1 MKIILPQNFQMAVR
15 FIGDICYE
23 QIKGDYW
30 YASYLGVKVVM
41 NKSNGYINATKLCAD
56 GGKHLFNWLQNKH
69 SKGMLNFYQ
78 MKLNQ
83 SQSGEVSF
91 PNNLTLEAATHGI
104 PCDGNDWPNVN
115 NAILPS
121 FT

>member
-1 MKIILPQNFQMAVR
+1 MAVR

-41 NKSNGYINATKLCAD
+41 DKSTGYINATRLCAD
-56 GGKHLFNWLQNKH
+56 GGKIYKNWLRNKH
-69 SKGMLNFYQ
+69 NQGMLEYYL

-83 SQSGEVSF
+83 SQLGEVIF
-91 PNNLTLEAATHGI
+91 PENLTLGAAAARFRVSGI
-104 PCDGNDWPNVN
+104 
-115 NAILPS
+115 
-121 FT
+121 